1 MSKCFFALM
10 MMFTLAVMPASACT
24 NLIVGKKA
32 SADGSVMCTYNCDG
46 FGFSGSLFYS
56 PAGRH
61 APGEKIAI
69 HGWGPTHEG
78 RYVDQVG
85 YIPWK
90 SARTRACPPPPS
102 LPPETAWA
110 AK

>member
-10 MMFTLAVMPASACT
+10 MMFTLAVMPATACT

-56 PAGRH
+56 PGGRH

-78 RYVDQVG
+78 RYVDQVEYTAEG
-85 YIPWK
+85 TKISMSCLWK
-90 SARTRACPPPPS
+90 D
-102 LPPETAWA
+102 LQKYKEYVIF
-110 AK
+110 